1 MTSLDNFSVVKG
13 FYFATKV
20 AKRKSF
26 CVISWMPLMKFAK
39 DEKVVSKIE
48 SIFYFFIQ
56 KIRIFLSDFSLIIS
70 VGH

>member
-26 CVISWMPLMKFAK
+26 CVISMMPLMKFAK
-39 DEKVVSKIE
+39 DDKVVSKIE
-48 SIFYFFIQ
+48 SIFYFFM
-56 KIRIFLSDFSLIIS
+56 
-70 VGH
+70 